1 MSELLHTSRR
11 EPDDLE
17 LQAHAWLRRLKS
29 GTARAADAQALQ
41 RWCAT
46 SVAHAQAFKNAQRM
60 WNELLPAA
68 ILAGTD
74 DAELAA
80 LRRGKPRD
88 EASHRI
94 SRRAFLGG
102 ALATSCAAVAG
113 VALIYPPL
121 DLWPSVADAWRADF
135 RTAAGE
141 QRGIEL
147 ASGVTVEMNTRSA
160 IAVQTL
166 RGEAVGIDLI
176 DGEVAIDATH
186 RNQPFVVSAS
196 GGRTSSLDARFEL
209 RRLDN
214 VVCVTCIAGMVK
226 VALGGDEVV
235 LREAQQVTYDTRAI
249 KAIQNINPIDA
260 SAWRTGILSF
270 RQTALAQVVAEIN
283 RYRPGR
289 VVLMAKGMADKPVS
303 GRFHIRDLD
312 KAIAQIQRLFKLD
325 ATSLPG
331 GLVLL
336 K

>member
-1 MSELLHTSRR
+1 MFEQPSHRI
-11 EPDDLE
+11 PDELE

-29 GTARAADAQALQ
+29 GTARAADAQALR

-46 SVAHAQAFKNAQRM
+46 SAAHAQAFEKAQRM
-60 WNELLPAA
+60 WNDMLPAA
-68 ILAGTD
+68 LLAGAGD
-74 DAELAA
+74 PELAA
-80 LRRGKPRD
+80 LRNKQSRQQAKSG
-88 EASHRI
+88 I
-94 SRRAFLGG
+94 SRRAFMGG
-102 ALATSCAAVAG
+102 ALATSCAAIAG
-113 VALIYPPL
+113 VALIHPPL

-141 QRGIEL
+141 QREIEL
-147 ASGVTVEMNTRSA
+147 ASGVSVEMNTRSA

-166 RGEAVGIDLI
+166 RGETIGIDLL
-176 DGEVAIDATH
+176 DGEVAVDATH
-186 RNQPFVVSAS
+186 RNQPFVVSAA
-196 GGRTSSLDARFEL
+196 GGRSSSLDARFEL
-209 RRLDN
+209 RHMGN
-214 VVCVTCIAGMVK
+214 AVCVTCIDGMVK
-226 VALGGDEVV
+226 VAAGGDEVV
-235 LREAQQVTYDTRAI
+235 LRVAQQVTYDSL
-249 KAIQNINPIDA
+249 AIQAIRSVNPTDA
-260 SAWRTGILSF
+260 SAWRSGILSF

-325 ATSLPG
+325 VTSLPG

>member
-1 MSELLHTSRR
+1 MHEQPSHRI
-11 EPDDLE
+11 PDELE

-29 GTARAADAQALQ
+29 GTARAADAQALR

-46 SVAHAQAFKNAQRM
+46 SAAHARAFEQAQRM
-60 WNELLPAA
+60 WDELLPAA
-68 ILAGTD
+68 VLAGAGD
-74 DAELAA
+74 PELSA
-80 LRRGKPRD
+80 LRNKQSRKQTSGM
-88 EASHRI
+88 
-94 SRRAFLGG
+94 SRRAFMGG
-102 ALATSCAAVAG
+102 ALATSCAAIAG
-113 VALIYPPL
+113 VALIHPPL
-121 DLWPSVADAWRADF
+121 DLWPSAADAWRADF

-147 ASGVTVEMNTRSA
+147 ASGVSVEMNTRSA

-166 RGEAVGIDLI
+166 RGEAVGIDLL
-176 DGEVAIDATH
+176 DGEVAVDATK
-186 RNQPFVVSAS
+186 RNQPFVVSAA

-209 RRLDN
+209 RHMGN
-214 VVCVTCIAGMVK
+214 AVCVTCIEGMVK
-226 VALGGDEVV
+226 VASGGDEVV
-235 LREAQQVTYDTRAI
+235 LRAAQQVTYDSQ
-249 KAIQNINPIDA
+249 AIQAIRSINPIDA
-260 SAWRTGILSF
+260 SAWRSGILSF

-325 ATSLPG
+325 VTSLPG

>member
-1 MSELLHTSRR
+1 MLEQPSRR
-11 EPDDLE
+11 IPDELE

-29 GTARAADAQALQ
+29 GTARAADAQALR

-46 SVAHAQAFKNAQRM
+46 SAAHARAFEQAQRM
-60 WNELLPAA
+60 WDELLPAA
-68 ILAGTD
+68 VLAGAGD
-74 DAELAA
+74 PELSA
-80 LRRGKPRD
+80 LRNKQARKQTSGM
-88 EASHRI
+88 
-94 SRRAFLGG
+94 SRRAFMGG
-102 ALATSCAAVAG
+102 ALATSCAAIAG
-113 VALIYPPL
+113 VALIHPPL
-121 DLWPSVADAWRADF
+121 DLWPSAADAWRADF

-147 ASGVTVEMNTRSA
+147 ASGVSVEMNTRSA

-166 RGEAVGIDLI
+166 RGETVGIDLL
-176 DGEVAIDATH
+176 DGEVAVDATK
-186 RNQPFVVSAS
+186 RNQPFVVSAA
-196 GGRTSSLDARFEL
+196 GGRTSGLDARFEL
-209 RRLDN
+209 RHMGN
-214 VVCVTCIAGMVK
+214 AVCVTCIDGVVK

-235 LREAQQVTYDTRAI
+235 LRAAQQVTYDSQ
-249 KAIQNINPIDA
+249 AIQAIRSINPTDA
-260 SAWRTGILSF
+260 SAWRSGILSF

-325 ATSLPG
+325 VTSLPG

>member
-1 MSELLHTSRR
+1 MFEQPSHRI
-11 EPDDLE
+11 PDELE

-29 GTARAADAQALQ
+29 GSARAADAQAL
-41 RWCAT
+41 RSWCAT
-46 SVAHAQAFKNAQRM
+46 SAAHARAFEQAQRM
-60 WNELLPAA
+60 WDELLPAA
-68 ILAGTD
+68 VLAGAG
-74 DAELAA
+74 DAELTA
-80 LRRGKPRD
+80 LRNKQSRKQ
-88 EASHRI
+88 ASGM
-94 SRRAFLGG
+94 SRRAFMGG
-102 ALATSCAAVAG
+102 ALATSCAAIAG

-141 QRGIEL
+141 QREIEL
-147 ASGVTVEMNTRSA
+147 ASGVSVEMNTRSA

-166 RGEAVGIDLI
+166 RGETVGIDLL
-176 DGEVAIDATH
+176 DGEVAVDATH

-196 GGRTSSLDARFEL
+196 GGRTSSIDARFEL
-209 RRLDN
+209 RHMGN
-214 VVCVTCIAGMVK
+214 AICVTCIDGMVK
-226 VALGGDEVV
+226 VASGGDEVV
-235 LREAQQVTYDTRAI
+235 LRAAQQVTYDSQ
-249 KAIQNINPIDA
+249 AIQAIRSINPTDA
-260 SAWRTGILSF
+260 SAWRSGILSF

-312 KAIAQIQRLFKLD
+312 KAITQIQRLFKLD
-325 ATSLPG
+325 VTSLPG

>member
-1 MSELLHTSRR
+1 MLEQPSHRI
-11 EPDDLE
+11 PDELE

-29 GTARAADAQALQ
+29 GTARAADAQALR

-46 SVAHAQAFKNAQRM
+46 SAAHARAFEQAQRM
-60 WNELLPAA
+60 WDELLPAA
-68 ILAGTD
+68 VLAGAGD
-74 DAELAA
+74 PELSA
-80 LRRGKPRD
+80 LRNKQSRKQTSGM
-88 EASHRI
+88 
-94 SRRAFLGG
+94 SRRAFMGG
-102 ALATSCAAVAG
+102 ALATSCAAIAG
-113 VALIYPPL
+113 VALIHPPL
-121 DLWPSVADAWRADF
+121 DLWPSAADAWRADF

-147 ASGVTVEMNTRSA
+147 ASGVSVEMNTRSA

-166 RGEAVGIDLI
+166 RGEAVGIDLL
-176 DGEVAIDATH
+176 DGEVAVDATK
-186 RNQPFVVSAS
+186 RNQPFVVSAA
-196 GGRTSSLDARFEL
+196 GGRTSGLDARFEL
-209 RRLDN
+209 RHMGN
-214 VVCVTCIAGMVK
+214 AVCVTCIEGMVK
-226 VALGGDEVV
+226 VASGGDEVV
-235 LREAQQVTYDTRAI
+235 LRAAQQVTYDSQ
-249 KAIQNINPIDA
+249 AIQAIRSINPIDA
-260 SAWRTGILSF
+260 SAWRSGILSF

-325 ATSLPG
+325 VTSLPG

>member
-1 MSELLHTSRR
+1 MHEQPSHRI
-11 EPDDLE
+11 PDELE

-29 GTARAADAQALQ
+29 GTARAADAQALR

-46 SVAHAQAFKNAQRM
+46 SAAHARAFEQAQRM
-60 WNELLPAA
+60 WDELLPAA
-68 ILAGTD
+68 VLAGAGD
-74 DAELAA
+74 PELSA
-80 LRRGKPRD
+80 LRNKQSRKQTSGM
-88 EASHRI
+88 
-94 SRRAFLGG
+94 SRRAFMGG
-102 ALATSCAAVAG
+102 ALATSCAAIAG
-113 VALIYPPL
+113 VALIHPPL
-121 DLWPSVADAWRADF
+121 DLWPSAADAWRADF

-147 ASGVTVEMNTRSA
+147 ASGVSVEMNTRSA

-166 RGEAVGIDLI
+166 RGEAVGIDLL
-176 DGEVAIDATH
+176 DGEVAVDATK
-186 RNQPFVVSAS
+186 RNQPFVVSAA

-209 RRLDN
+209 RHMGN
-214 VVCVTCIAGMVK
+214 AVCVTCIEGMVK
-226 VALGGDEVV
+226 VASGGDEVV
-235 LREAQQVTYDTRAI
+235 LRAAQQVTYDSQ
-249 KAIQNINPIDA
+249 AIQAIRSINPIDA
-260 SAWRTGILSF
+260 SAWRSGVLSF

-325 ATSLPG
+325 VTSLPG